1 MSRKPH
7 HANTHQYGDDA
18 VDALLELALRDT
30 RQRFSVIGL
39 SGLQGSGKS
48 TLARQ
53 TVAAANA
60 RGIAAMTV
68 SIDDF
73 YLGRA
78 ARKKLARTVHPLL
91 ITRGVPGTHDVPL
104 VHATL
109 HALRHASPKNPAR
122 VPRFDKGIDT
132 RLPPS
137 RWHRVRQPPRIV
149 IFEGWCIGV
158 PPQTHAELK
167 KPINELERSEDADG
181 TWRRWVNDQLR
192 RHYVP
197 LWKQLDELAVL
208 RAPGFDIVL
217 KWRDEQERALRKRHA
232 ARAQTTQQLK
242 RFLQH
247 YERLSRHAL
256 KQLPARADLRLLLDA
271 ERGVRRIVERCIRR
285 PPPCRRRALR

>member
-1 MSRKPH
+1 MSRKSH
-7 HANTHQYGDDA
+7 HPNTHQYGDDA
-18 VDALLELALRDT
+18 VEAVLNLALHDSR
-30 RQRFSVIGL
+30 RRFSLIGL

-53 TVAAANA
+53 VVSVANSL
-60 RGIAAMTV
+60 GIAAMTV

-91 ITRGVPGTHDVPL
+91 ITRGVPGTHDIPL

-109 HALRHASPKNPAR
+109 DALRRASPKKPAR
-122 VPRFDKGIDT
+122 VPRFDKGTDT

-137 RWHRVRQPPRIV
+137 HWHPVKQTPRVV
-149 IFEGWCIGV
+149 ILEGWCIGV
-158 PPQTHAELK
+158 PPQTQAELK
-167 KPINELERSEDADG
+167 KPINELERTEDADG
-181 TWRRWVNDQLR
+181 TWRHWVNDQLD

-197 LWKQLDELAVL
+197 LWKRFDELAIL
-208 RAPGFDIVL
+208 QAPSFDVVL
-217 KWRDEQERALRKRHA
+217 KWRDEQERALRKRNA

-247 YERLSRHAL
+247 YERLSRQAL
-256 KQLPARADLRLLLDA
+256 KKLPALADLRLVLDA
-271 ERGVRRIVERCIRR
+271 KRGVRRIAER
-285 PPPCRRRALR
+285 